1 MDGMDCE
8 LGKVG
13 VECQVGV
20 ALLSVCRKQQR
31 AGTGDSGTGELR
43 AELQNLVTDRGVGRD
58 RTCATQ
64 GARVV

>member
-20 ALLSVCRKQQR
+20 ALLSVCVQK
-31 AGTGDSGTGELR
+31 A
-43 AELQNLVTDRGVGRD
+43 AEGRD
-58 RTCATQ
+58 GRLANR
-64 GARVV
+64 GAES

>member
-58 RTCATQ
+58 
-64 GARVV
+64 